1 MDSAPGKI
9 ELEYPS
15 RIALVPG
22 IIKGTRMILRS
33 TTGSSPEPER
43 GWY

>member
-9 ELEYPS
+9 ELEYPN

-22 IIKGTRMILRS
+22 IIKGTRTILRS
-33 TTGSSPEPER
+33 TIGSSPEPER
-43 GWY
+43 DWY